1 MHEFPNIQAVAKVQ
15 SLGEGTIDEKVW
27 VYAKTNNLM
36 LVTKDKDF
44 VDYWERFGP
53 PPKVIKLKIG
63 NCRISA
69 IESLLKNNKCAV
81 SPYFRLF
88 VPQYDIFSWGLNG
101 L

>member
-69 IESLLKNNKCAV
+69 IESLLKNNKDKITKFLAD
-81 SPYFRLF
+81 S
-88 VPQYDIFSWGLNG
+88 DGLLVLEG
-101 L
+101 D